1 MEITTTLR
9 PKLKQDSV
17 FLPNNDGVLFRNG
30 NNVFFLKG
38 ASVYQWVS
46 SLAPHLTGEHT
57 LEELCQPLDSGRRE
71 MVVRLVRTLLDKGMV
86 KDHVLEDPATLPE
99 NVRARFAPQI
109 ELIDHY
115 TDNPVRRFK
124 TFRQSR
130 LLLVG
135 SGAPLRALAAGLAHN
150 GLETLSLA
158 PRDESGADWRA
169 LEDEIAA
176 LRRDGLDTPLSVE
189 RVEAT
194 RLAGELARFEV
205 VAYCSDGGSL
215 REAFLLNEQC
225 YRAGVKFLPGII
237 FDGVSLVGP
246 FVRPGVAGCWQC
258 ALLRLSANLDGRSAA
273 SLWKR
278 VALDGDFAC
287 NPLAAFGTTARMLGN
302 SLAFELF
309 KEQAGY
315 QHSECE
321 GGLLTQDLETLESS
335 RAVLLAH
342 PLCGVCGGGDA
353 DSERAALEAVA
364 AGESDRALTAEEQL
378 QSWYPFLHP
387 RAGLVASF
395 ADEDAEQVP
404 LRTTLLVIGHPA
416 EPAAEPVRICAH
428 SVESTAFARHR
439 ALLEAV
445 RRYAHAVPDARRMLS
460 GSYEELLDGGS
471 EPVAH
476 DALSVWSGLQ
486 TFDRGR
492 TCEWLPAHSSFGQNF
507 RYVPAAAIYPD
518 SPLNRDAVFESAA
531 AGQAVG
537 VTYAETLE
545 AGLISA
551 LSFERLR
558 DVLRGS
564 ARVASLDPALL
575 GDDADL
581 TYLLRTLERFESP
594 VQLLELVGDIP
605 VCVVLASAGATS
617 AEGIVCVGS
626 SLSRVEAV
634 KQALVGVVG
643 VLQQHFAADAGQDS
657 PLFPSEITFRRF
669 SLPADVDV
677 TPLERDRYAD
687 AGAGVEEIKRLLRDG
702 GRDVLFVNTTPA
714 DIRSTETFITGTV
727 LLTG

>member
-1 MEITTTLR
+1 MESTTSLR
-9 PKLKQDSV
+9 PKLKQDSI

-57 LEELCQPLDSGRRE
+57 LEELCQPLDPGRRE
-71 MVVRLVRTLLDKGMV
+71 MVVRLVRTLVDKGMV

-99 NVRARFAPQI
+99 DVRARFAPQI

-124 TFRQSR
+124 AFRQSR

-135 SGAPLRALAAGLAHN
+135 SGAPLRALVGGLARN

-158 PRDESGADWRA
+158 PRDESGAGWRE
-169 LEDEIAA
+169 LEDEVAG

-189 RVEAT
+189 RVEAA
-194 RLAGELARFEV
+194 RLSGELARFEA
-205 VAYCSDGGSL
+205 VAYCSDGASL

-225 YRAGVKFLPGII
+225 YKAGVKFLPGVI
-237 FDGVSLVGP
+237 FNGLSLIGP

-258 ALLRLSANLDGRSAA
+258 ALLRLSANLGGREAA

-278 VALDGDFAC
+278 VALGGDFTQE
-287 NPLAAFGTTARMLGN
+287 PLAAFGTTARMLGN

-309 KEQAGY
+309 KAQAGH
-315 QHSECE
+315 QSPECE
-321 GGLLTQDLETLESS
+321 DGLLTQNLETLESS
-335 RAVLLAH
+335 RGVLLAH

-353 DSERAALEAVA
+353 DSERAALGAVA
-364 AGESDRALTAEEQL
+364 AGESDRALTAEDQL
-378 QSWYPFLHP
+378 QAWYRFLHP
-387 RAGLVASF
+387 RAGLFGSF
-395 ADEDAEQVP
+395 SDEDAEQVP
-404 LRTTLLVIGHPA
+404 LRTTLLVVGHPA
-416 EPAAEPVRICAH
+416 EPAAEPARVCAH

-445 RRYAHAVPDARRMLS
+445 KRYAHAAPDARRMVS
-460 GSYEELLDGGS
+460 SSYAELLDGGG

-476 DALSVWSGLQ
+476 DALSVWSGLR

-492 TCEWLPAHSSFGQNF
+492 TCEWLPAYSSSREDF
-507 RYVPAAAIYPD
+507 RYVPAAAVYPD
-518 SPLNRDAVFESAA
+518 SPLNRDAAFESAA

-575 GDDADL
+575 GDDTDL
-581 TYLLRTLERFESP
+581 GYLLKTLERFDSP

-605 VCVVLASAGATS
+605 VCVVLARSGATP
-617 AEGIVCVGS
+617 AGEIVSVGS
-626 SLSRVEAV
+626 GFSRVEAAR
-634 KQALVGVVG
+634 QALVGVVG
-643 VLQQHFAADAGQDS
+643 TLQQHSADAAGQAAV
-657 PLFPSEITFRRF
+657 LYPSEITFRRF
-669 SLPADVDV
+669 SLPADVEV
-677 TPLERDRYAD
+677 APLERERY
-687 AGAGVEEIKRLLRDG
+687 AGAGAGLEEVKRLLRGG